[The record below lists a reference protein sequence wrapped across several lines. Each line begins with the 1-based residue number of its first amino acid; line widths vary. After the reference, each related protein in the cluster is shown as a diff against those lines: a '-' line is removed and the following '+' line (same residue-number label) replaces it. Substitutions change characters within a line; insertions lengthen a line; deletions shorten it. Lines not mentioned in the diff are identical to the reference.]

1 MKSFCVCLSDIDA
14 SAFQNWGANMSDV
27 ITNQK
32 IIIQDN
38 SEIEWKEKL
47 DKDFCEMLKA
57 DFMLSVGIGE
67 AVNNAIEHGD
77 FPVILDIHYTNRAI
91 DMRIKDHG
99 NGFNV
104 TKKINDIEKYGT
116 EKLMS
121 DIVLEE
127 RGRGI
132 LMMMQIF
139 QKVQYNEMGNEV
151 FLWRERKENAEA
163 I

>member
-1 MKSFCVCLSDIDA
+1 MGGQL
-14 SAFQNWGANMSDV
+14 MSGL
-27 ITNQK
+27 ITYQT
-32 IIIQDN
+32 IVIQDHT
-38 SEIEWKEKL
+38 EKEWKEKL
-47 DKDFCEMLKA
+47 NKEFRDLLDEDFL
-57 DFMLSVGIGE
+57 LSVGIGE
-67 AVNNAIEHGD
+67 AVNNAIEHGNY
-77 FPVILDIHYTNRAI
+77 PVILELQYNQNTL

-99 NGFNV
+99 NGFDV
-104 TKKINDIEKYGT
+104 KKKFHDIERYGT

-139 QKVQYNEMGNEV
+139 QKVQYNETGNEV
-151 FLWRERKENAEA
+151 ILWRETREDAKA

>member
-1 MKSFCVCLSDIDA
+1 
-14 SAFQNWGANMSDV
+14 MSEL
-27 ITNQK
+27 ISYQK
-32 IIIQDN
+32 IVIHDHT
-38 SEIEWKEKL
+38 EKEWKGKIN
-47 DKDFCEMLKA
+47 KDLRDWLSG

>member
-1 MKSFCVCLSDIDA
+1 
-14 SAFQNWGANMSDV
+14 MSEL
-27 ITNQK
+27 ISYQK
-32 IIIQDN
+32 IVIHDHT
-38 SEIEWKEKL
+38 EKEWKGKIN
-47 DKDFCEMLKA
+47 KDLRDWLSE

-67 AVNNAIEHGD
+67 AINNAIEHGG

>member
-1 MKSFCVCLSDIDA
+1 
-14 SAFQNWGANMSDV
+14 MSEL
-27 ITNQK
+27 ISYQK
-32 IIIQDN
+32 IVIHDHT
-38 SEIEWKEKL
+38 EKEWKSKIN
-47 DKDFCEMLKA
+47 KDLRDWLSE

-67 AVNNAIEHGD
+67 AINNAIEHGG

-139 QKVQYNEMGNEV
+139 QKVQYNERGNEV

>member
-1 MKSFCVCLSDIDA
+1 
-14 SAFQNWGANMSDV
+14 MSEL
-27 ITNQK
+27 ISYQK
-32 IIIQDN
+32 IVIHDHT
-38 SEIEWKEKL
+38 EKEWKGKIN
-47 DKDFCEMLKA
+47 KDLRDWLSE

-67 AVNNAIEHGD
+67 AINNAIEHGD